1 MGRLNKPAREGYTYR
16 SPGQT
21 NAKDVAPNLREDVA
35 ASQSADNERIKR
47 GLDTSGTRAQNR
59 SQVQNAAGRAITRT
73 AGRAGL
79 AGLAAEAGYAVGK
92 KLDEETGVGKKI
104 VDKSGLGSAAE
115 KAANKRDKVEL
126 SKDAK
131 ARLDEE
137 EVDNYRRETEAED
150 KERKAYSG
158 KDEANMKKGGMTARF
173 MSFSKAGK
181 PAGMKPVTKMA
192 SGGVTASR
200 RADGIAQRGKTRGK
214 MV

>member
-1 MGRLNKPAREGYTYR
+1 MATRWDNLPGLKDDVVERAKEDFAKGQKGRNVDSSKLTG
-16 SPGQT
+16 G
-21 NAKDVAPNLREDVA
+21 AKDAVREA
-35 ASQSADNERIKR
+35 GKRADNR
-47 GLDTSGTRAQNR
+47 N
-59 SQVQNAAGRAITRT
+59 V
-73 AGRAGL
+73 GRAG
-79 AGLAAEAGYAVGK
+79 AGQVMFEIGYGVGRK
-92 KLDEETGVGKKI
+92 IDEKTGLGKKI

-150 KERKAYSG
+150 KARKAYSG
-158 KDEANMKKGGMTARF
+158 KDEESYKGD
-173 MSFSKAGK
+173 
-181 PAGMKPVTKMA
+181 GMKRGGKVVKMA
-192 SGGVTASR
+192 SGGMTASR